1 MTRTVSLTTNFESTV
16 EKVYS
21 WMAARGHRTTRQ
33 PINYGIKFSAE
44 TAAGTRI
51 VVLYRSSK
59 RPGTRL
65 VIQDPEIEDA
75 SALCDHLAGETVGA
89 APLEV
94 GKIDSTLSAFAD
106 VDHVGSD
113 EAGKGDYFGPIVVCA
128 LYAPSESF
136 PLLREIGVRDSKDLV
151 DRDSLRTASAI
162 EQVCT
167 FFKRVS
173 IAPERYNE
181 MHAAMGSN
189 LNRVLGWMHLTAIDD
204 VLGQLEASAR
214 QVPGMVVVVDQ
225 FASAGLLIRG
235 QSARMQTT
243 TLFQTPRA
251 ERDVVVAAASI
262 MARAGF
268 LQGLDR
274 LSAQAGVRLPKGA
287 SAQVDA
293 AGRELVKRLGPGS
306 LVQYA
311 KRHFKNTERVL
322 QGIARS

>member
-1 MTRTVSLTTNFESTV
+1 
-16 EKVYS
+16 
-21 WMAARGHRTTRQ
+21 MAAQGHRAARQ
-33 PINYGIKFSAE
+33 PIEYGIKFSAQ
-44 TAAGTRI
+44 TASGPRI
-51 VVLYRSSK
+51 VILYRSTK

-75 SALCDHLAGETVGA
+75 AALCAHLAGESAPA
-89 APLEV
+89 ARREARH
-94 GKIDSTLSAFAD
+94 IASALSAYAN
-106 VDHVGSD
+106 VDHIGSD

-136 PLLREIGVRDSKDLV
+136 PLLREIGVRDSKELV
-151 DRDSLRTASAI
+151 DGESLRTAAAI
-162 EQVCT
+162 EQVCPI
-167 FFKRVS
+167 FKRVS
-173 IAPERYNE
+173 VGPERYNE
-181 MHAAMGSN
+181 MHASMGSN

-204 VLGQLEASAR
+204 VLGQLESNAKEVS
-214 QVPGMVVVVDQ
+214 GMVVVVDQ
-225 FASAGLLIRG
+225 FASAGLLIKG
-235 QSARMQTT
+235 QSPRMQTT